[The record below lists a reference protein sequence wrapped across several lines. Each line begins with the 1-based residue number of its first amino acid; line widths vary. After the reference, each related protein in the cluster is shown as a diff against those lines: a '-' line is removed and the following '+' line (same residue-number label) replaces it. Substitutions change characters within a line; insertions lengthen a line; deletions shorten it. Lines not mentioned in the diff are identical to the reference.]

1 MGIVC
6 TKHILRV
13 LWKIIENV
21 FFLDTKHARI
31 GENPLPPLPAKNP
44 QFRLSG
50 VKQLQVGG
58 FPPSNFPKE
67 YPSWFYYK
75 KVLPD

>member
-31 GENPLPPLPAKNP
+31 GENPLSPSP
-44 QFRLSG
+44 QKIHYFYWVGWNNFKWGDSPRLIS
-50 VKQLQVGG
+50 
-58 FPPSNFPKE
+58 PKE
-67 YPSWFYYK
+67 YPCWFFYK